1 MRHFLHTA
9 PRKGVAWSGRAVG
22 VPPPPQRRA
31 RRPRRYAATLAAA
44 PEPASPRQQQQEKRQ
59 QEQRQQ
65 PARPVL
71 LTCGEEVA
79 AYTAQHPALAAALG
93 GSPDEWRVE
102 EMRGGVINLAWSL
115 ERPGGA
121 AVLVK
126 QAPPYVR
133 AVGPSFPLSTERM
146 RVEAAAMRLAHA
158 LSPGCVPPP
167 LHYDAANAVLAMP
180 LLPPPHLPLTD
191 ALRDGATLPALPRAL
206 AALLAALYG
215 ASSEAALGP
224 EAHARA
230 VADFANADI
239 VAANEQ
245 VVLVGPFTPDD
256 PGNAWL
262 PQLDADV
269 RALWADAAA
278 MSAVRRALGLYRS
291 SREVLIHHDLHGGN
305 ILVDPGGDS
314 MWVLDWEFATYGPA
328 SYDLGSVS
336 ASLLLAAVA
345 AGLGGL
351 PEAAPGA
358 RRRQCDWLL
367 GAVVELWE
375 ATLEEWWREKQRLAG
390 RDNEQLSSQLSS
402 GEDRAAWAAALLAD
416 TLAFT
421 GICMARLVVGMH
433 SYQLF
438 AGLPDQARARVDC
451 ERAALRTA
459 RRLLAGGGGGRGVRG
474 AVAIAAEEIAALASK
489 PAD

>member
-79 AYTAQHPALAAALG
+79 AYAAQHPALAAALG
-93 GSPDEWRVE
+93 GR
-102 EMRGGVINLAWSL
+102 
-115 ERPGGA
+115 
-121 AVLVK
+121 
-126 QAPPYVR
+126 
-133 AVGPSFPLSTERM
+133 
-146 RVEAAAMRLAHA
+146 
-158 LSPGCVPPP
+158 
-167 LHYDAANAVLAMP
+167 
-180 LLPPPHLPLTD
+180 
-191 ALRDGATLPALPRAL
+191 
-206 AALLAALYG
+206 
-215 ASSEAALGP
+215 
-224 EAHARA
+224 
-230 VADFANADI
+230 
-239 VAANEQ
+239 
-245 VVLVGPFTPDD
+245 
-256 PGNAWL
+256 
-262 PQLDADV
+262 
-269 RALWADAAA
+269 
-278 MSAVRRALGLYRS
+278 
-291 SREVLIHHDLHGGN
+291 
-305 ILVDPGGDS
+305 
-314 MWVLDWEFATYGPA
+314 
-328 SYDLGSVS
+328 
-336 ASLLLAAVA
+336 
-345 AGLGGL
+345 
-351 PEAAPGA
+351 
-358 RRRQCDWLL
+358 
-367 GAVVELWE
+367 
-375 ATLEEWWREKQRLAG
+375 
-390 RDNEQLSSQLSS
+390 
-402 GEDRAAWAAALLAD
+402 ALLAD